1 MSPLHSFDDRASLH
15 LPPTGENVVPAHPLP
30 WLIQRLVKEQAK
42 QSSNEPT
49 GRSPDWKKNEK

>member
-1 MSPLHSFDDRASLH
+1 MH
-15 LPPTGENVVPAHPLP
+15 LPTTGETVVPAHPLP

-49 GRSPDWKKNEK
+49 GRSPDWKKSEK

>member
-1 MSPLHSFDDRASLH
+1 MH
-15 LPPTGENVVPAHPLP
+15 LPLTGENVVPAHPLP